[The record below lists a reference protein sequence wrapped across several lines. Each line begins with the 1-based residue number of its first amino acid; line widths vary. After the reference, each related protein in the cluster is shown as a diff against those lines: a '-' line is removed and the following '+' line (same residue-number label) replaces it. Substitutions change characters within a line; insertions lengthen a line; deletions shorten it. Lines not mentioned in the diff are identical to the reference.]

1 MRMPSVIEGIRYV
14 SEGYPLSLMRF
25 QVVNDRDGSFR
36 WVFYN
41 QFGTPAMHSDHSFRS
56 EAEAVAPSQRHRKQ
70 SRSHRSRGRDAKAA
84 IRLRNRQGV

>member
-56 EAEAVAPSQRHRKQ
+56 EAEAVAAVAAAQ
-70 SRSHRSRGRDAKAA
+70 KAIA
-84 IRLRNRQGV
+84 VAPIKGP